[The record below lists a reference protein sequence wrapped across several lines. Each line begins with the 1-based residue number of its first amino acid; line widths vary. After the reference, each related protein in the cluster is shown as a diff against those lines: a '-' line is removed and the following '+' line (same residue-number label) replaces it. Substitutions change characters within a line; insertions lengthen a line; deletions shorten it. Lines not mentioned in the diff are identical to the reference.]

1 MARTSEDARRD
12 SEVLKTLSNG
22 DRVEYVSKS
31 GEIKRGIVTG
41 IVKYTGCYGNDRPKS
56 RYSGY
61 SSVTVTLDNSNK
73 HINVSP
79 RNLKKISDKKKR
91 KLNDAEKF
99 VLEAKIR
106 NLLSGAVGETIA
118 QNILDDVDGI
128 TENTFMDDVIEY
140 LLELSNWERNG
151 SYDASDLQKAIG
163 HELCARLGVEE

>member
-1 MARTSEDARRD
+1 MARTSEDAHRD

-22 DRVEYVSKS
+22 DRVEYISKS

-41 IVKYTGCYGNDRPKS
+41 IVKYTGCYGNGRPKS

-61 SSVTVTLDNSNK
+61 SAVTVALDNSNK

-91 KLNDAEKF
+91 KLNNAERV
-99 VLEAKIR
+99 VLEAKIK
-106 NLLSGAVGETIA
+106 NLLSSAVGETIA
-118 QNILDDVDGI
+118 QNVLNDVDEI

-140 LLELSNWERNG
+140 LLELSDWEKDG
-151 SYDASDLQKAIG
+151 SYNTSDLQKAIG
-163 HELCARLGVEE
+163 HELCARLGTEE